1 MNFIIIFKSMIM
13 KKTFLLFA
21 ALLIAIIAYGQA
33 PDFSGKW
40 KLNNS
45 KSALGAEFSMAPLE
59 IVVTHKGNDFTIEKH
74 SDFQGETFTTT
85 EKYTLDGKECLN
97 SVWQDMQ
104 KKSTVTWSNDKKSF
118 KVASTLDI
126 GGELI
131 TITEVFMM
139 DGSNLVIDSS
149 SNSSFGDM
157 TEKMVYDKI

>member
-1 MNFIIIFKSMIM
+1 M
-13 KKTFLLFA
+13 KKTILLFA
-21 ALLIAIIAYGQA
+21 VLLIAVIAKAQA

-40 KLNNS
+40 KLNNT
-45 KSALGAEFSMAPLE
+45 KSTLEAEFSMAPLE
-59 IVVTHKGNDFTIEKH
+59 VIVTHKGNDFTIEKH

-85 EKYTLDGKECLN
+85 EKYTLDGKECIN

-104 KKSTVTWSNDKKSF
+104 KKSAVTWSSDKKSF

-126 GGELI
+126 GGEII

-139 DGSNLVIDSS
+139 DGNNLVIDSS

-157 TEKMVYDKI
+157 VEKMVYDKI